1 MTLTGWIGPLLVG
14 VAFAAFALQLIRIG
28 RGAAP
33 PRSLVPEALQDL
45 ALAVLGGIAM
55 FRPEPPVRIALVV
68 IAAFSL
74 AGWAATRRWTRPP
87 IDTPG

>member
-14 VAFAAFALQLIRIG
+14 VAFAAFALQLMRIG

-55 FRPEPPVRIALVV
+55 FRPEPPVRIALAVV
-68 IAAFSL
+68 AVVSFV
-74 AGWAATRRWTRPP
+74 GWAATRRWGHGPVESP
-87 IDTPG
+87 E